1 MIRFWKFAMFAC
13 ALASQDP
20 ATPWIKTR
28 QRLTILSAN
37 DGQSHLRLN
46 ADMKL
51 DRENVTP
58 DSITVIHL
66 GPDHPPIVKTV
77 YGTVPNTIS
86 GSPYMAI
93 TRDGHYAVVTS
104 NGDGTSTGDPA

>member
-1 MIRFWKFAMFAC
+1 MIRFWKFAVFGC
-13 ALASQDP
+13 VLAAQDP

-28 QRLTILSAN
+28 QPLTILSAN

-58 DSITVIHL
+58 DSITVVHL
-66 GPDHPPIVKTV
+66 GTDHPPIVKTV

-86 GSPYMAI
+86 GSPDMAMP
-93 TRDGHYAVVTS
+93 RDGHYALVPA
-104 NGDGTSTGDPA
+104 NGEGISKGKP